1 MCFFDSRTRTPSTS
15 LNTHMFYH
23 WIQFE
28 ARMAVVVIYI
38 SLDLVEL
45 LSLPLTFIDRDH
57 EK

>member
-1 MCFFDSRTRTPSTS
+1 
-15 LNTHMFYH
+15 MFYH